1 MIEISCLEKCLSD
14 VWPSYGVAPNHRHL
28 KLKWI
33 PIICICSCISLN
45 VGLCI
50 LYLGLR
56 SSINSLFT
64 QNCHPRVSLYTSM
77 DSEYYLRRECQ
88 LGMLSSWLGAG
99 PFEQTN
105 RTTEQKYLKFK
116 NDMKK

>member
-1 MIEISCLEKCLSD
+1 
-14 VWPSYGVAPNHRHL
+14 
-28 KLKWI
+28 
-33 PIICICSCISLN
+33 
-45 VGLCI
+45 
-50 LYLGLR
+50 
-56 SSINSLFT
+56 
-64 QNCHPRVSLYTSM
+64 M